1 MIGFLRGFIPG
12 GPLLLAGA
20 AIAGLVAG
28 VWLGVKVS
36 DVQTWQARLALAE
49 TMQDIAE
56 QSAAEERTAR
66 IEAERRSAAAS
77 RIAAASAEEAKNLT
91 VEVRRLREVHRDV
104 TTIFREEPRDP
115 ACDCSLSDATR
126 RRLLDIP
133 IRQPAPRPGAQP
145 AAPAERGEPPV
156 PGPGRRP

>member
-1 MIGFLRGFIPG
+1 MIAFLRGFVPG
-12 GPLLLAGA
+12 GPWLLAGA
-20 AIAGLVAG
+20 ALAGLVAG
-28 VWLGVKVS
+28 VWLGIKVS

-49 TMQDIAE
+49 TMQEIAE
-56 QSAAEERTAR
+56 RERDDERVAR
-66 IEAERRSAAAS
+66 VEAERRSAAAS
-77 RIAAASAEEAKNLT
+77 RIAAASAEEARNLT

-145 AAPAERGEPPV
+145 AAPAERGEPAV